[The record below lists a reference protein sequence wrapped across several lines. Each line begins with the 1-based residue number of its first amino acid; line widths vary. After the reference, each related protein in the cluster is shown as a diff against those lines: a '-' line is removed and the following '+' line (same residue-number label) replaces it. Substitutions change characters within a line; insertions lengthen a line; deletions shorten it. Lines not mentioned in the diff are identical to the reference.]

1 MNVVIFVVESSDRDD
16 VVDVI
21 CDIDV
26 AVDVVIDLVVN
37 AVVEVLVDIVL
48 VTAPVIDWVKDK
60 DIVVIRL
67 AVS

>member
-1 MNVVIFVVESSDRDD
+1 MNVVIFVVESSYRDD

-26 AVDVVIDLVVN
+26 VLDVVIDLVVN